1 MTRLLPIVSSR
12 ALKFGARG
20 VNGFVS
26 QKRRFSAGANLE
38 DTRVRMSFLPRSA
51 SLDLRQ
57 EFVILYLPGPP

>member
-1 MTRLLPIVSSR
+1 M
-12 ALKFGARG
+12 
-20 VNGFVS
+20 NGFVS